1 MDDLQHRLLVS
12 QWIAEEFAGIIDEDH
27 RAKLEAWRKESAGNE
42 QEYQE
47 LLQEFRPGDI
57 LEPYP
62 EEEIG
67 RQWKKFSKRNRTI
80 HPVFGYWY
88 RYAALIV
95 LLLGA
100 AGVLK
105 WQLDETRKTSERT
118 TQTIS
123 LAQGSPLL
131 VLADGRTMLLNDS
144 VGWGREADLQQV
156 RLDEQG
162 ITYQQS
168 DSQEKEEVFNTLIIP
183 KGGEFQIQLADGSRV
198 WLNSETELRYP
209 VSFTTEKRRV
219 FLKGEAYFE
228 VTKNEQIPF
237 VVTTSAG
244 IDVKVLGTKFNV
256 ASYENDEQVTTT
268 LAEGS
273 VEVGDEKGSVRL
285 KPEEQALFCK
295 DDRSLRVQKVDVGM
309 YLAWKDGKFI
319 FEEQSLEQIMKQLQR
334 WYEMSVFY
342 TNEEVKQ
349 YTFSGDLKKYDDF
362 DKIIRML
369 EEVSGIKI
377 SIKENCVVIG
387 TK

>member
-168 DSQEKEEVFNTLIIP
+168 DSLEKEEVFNTLIIP

-209 VSFTTEKRRV
+209 VNFTGKKREV
-219 FLKGEAYFE
+219 ILAGEAYFDVVGDPE
-228 VTKNEQIPF
+228 HPF
-237 VVTTSAG
+237 VVKVNDLD
-244 IDVKVLGTKFNV
+244 IRVLGTQFNV
-256 ASYENDEQVTTT
+256 NAYTAGIVKTV
-268 LAEGS
+268 LVEGR
-273 VEVGDEKGSVRL
+273 VN
-285 KPEEQALFCK
+285 
-295 DDRSLRVQKVDVGM
+295 LRGRMGEIDLHPRQMGEYRETDGNLHMMEVDV
-309 YLAWKDGKFI
+309 LPHVAWKDGNFI
-319 FEEQSLEQIMKQLQR
+319 FRSESLENIMDKLSI
-334 WYEMSVFY
+334 WYNLDVFY
-342 TNEEVKQ
+342 TNDELRGIRL
-349 YTFSGDLKKYDDF
+349 SGNLFRYGDVNQLF
-362 DKIIRML
+362 TL
-369 EEVSGIKI
+369 FEKI
-377 SIKENCVVIG
+377 SDARFQVEGKSVVISC
-387 TK
+387 K

>member
-12 QWIAEEFAGIIDEDH
+12 QWIAEEFAGIIDEDR

-47 LLQEFRPGDI
+47 LLQEFRSGDI

-80 HPVFGYWY
+80 HPVFRYWY
-88 RYAALIV
+88 RYVALIV

-168 DSQEKEEVFNTLIIP
+168 DSLEKEEVFNTLIIP

-198 WLNSETELRYP
+198 EFGN
-209 VSFTTEKRRV
+209 RV
-219 FLKGEAYFE
+219 
-228 VTKNEQIPF
+228 
-237 VVTTSAG
+237 
-244 IDVKVLGTKFNV
+244 
-256 ASYENDEQVTTT
+256 
-268 LAEGS
+268 
-273 VEVGDEKGSVRL
+273 
-285 KPEEQALFCK
+285 AL
-295 DDRSLRVQKVDVGM
+295 SGQ
-309 YLAWKDGKFI
+309 
-319 FEEQSLEQIMKQLQR
+319 
-334 WYEMSVFY
+334 FY
-342 TNEEVKQ
+342 
-349 YTFSGDLKKYDDF
+349 
-362 DKIIRML
+362 R
-369 EEVSGIKI
+369 
-377 SIKENCVVIG
+377 
-387 TK
+387 

>member
-12 QWIAEEFAGIIDEDH
+12 QWIAEEFAGIIDEDR

-47 LLQEFRPGDI
+47 LLQEFRSGDI

-80 HPVFGYWY
+80 HPVFRYWY
-88 RYAALIV
+88 RYVALIV

-168 DSQEKEEVFNTLIIP
+168 DSLEKEEVFNTLIIP

-209 VSFTTEKRRV
+209 VNFTAEKRRV

-228 VTKNEQIPF
+228 VAKNAQIPCGNHF
-237 VVTTSAG
+237 RRYRRESIG
-244 IDVKVLGTKFNV
+244 
-256 ASYENDEQVTTT
+256 
-268 LAEGS
+268 
-273 VEVGDEKGSVRL
+273 
-285 KPEEQALFCK
+285 
-295 DDRSLRVQKVDVGM
+295 
-309 YLAWKDGKFI
+309 
-319 FEEQSLEQIMKQLQR
+319 
-334 WYEMSVFY
+334 
-342 TNEEVKQ
+342 NE
-349 YTFSGDLKKYDDF
+349 
-362 DKIIRML
+362 I
-369 EEVSGIKI
+369 
-377 SIKENCVVIG
+377 
-387 TK
+387 

>member
-12 QWIAEEFAGIIDEDH
+12 QWIAEEFAGIIDEDR

-47 LLQEFRPGDI
+47 LLQEFRSGDI

-80 HPVFGYWY
+80 HPVFRYWY
-88 RYAALIV
+88 RYVALIV

-168 DSQEKEEVFNTLIIP
+168 DSLEKEEVFNTLIIP

-198 WLNSETELRYP
+198 WLNSESELRYP
-209 VSFTTEKRRV
+209 VDFVGTERKV
-219 FLKGEAYFE
+219 FLKGEAYFQ
-228 VTKNEQIPF
+228 VAKDATKPF
-237 VVTTSAG
+237 RVVVNDMQVEA
-244 IDVKVLGTKFNV
+244 LGTEFNIN
-256 ASYENDEQVTTT
+256 AYRDDNCLRTT
-268 LAEGS
+268 LAEG
-273 VEVGDEKGSVRL
+273 KVRVSYPDTYQEYIL
-285 KPEEQALFCK
+285 EPGEQAVLK
-295 DDRSLRVQKVDVGM
+295 GGVITTEQVNVDDII
-309 YLAWKDGKFI
+309 AWKKGRFVFSDM
-319 FEEQSLEQIMKQLQR
+319 SLEAIAHQLER
-334 WYEMSVFY
+334 WYDVEIRFDDVVAKYYRFTGVMKRYNELEQVLELIEETTNVRFKVEGRQVKVFR
-342 TNEEVKQ
+342 N
-349 YTFSGDLKKYDDF
+349 L
-362 DKIIRML
+362 
-369 EEVSGIKI
+369 
-377 SIKENCVVIG
+377 
-387 TK
+387 

>member
-12 QWIAEEFAGIIDEDH
+12 QWIAEEFAGIIDEDR

-47 LLQEFRPGDI
+47 LLQEFRSGDI

-80 HPVFGYWY
+80 HPVFRYWY

-168 DSQEKEEVFNTLIIP
+168 DSLEKEEVFNTLIIP

-198 WLNSETELRYP
+198 WLNSETSIQYP
-209 VSFTTEKRRV
+209 VAFGAKERRV
-219 FLKGEAYFE
+219 FVQGEAYFE
-228 VTKNEQIPF
+228 VAKDAKKPF
-237 VVTTSAG
+237 TVQFMSSSVT
-244 IDVKVLGTKFNV
+244 VLGTSFNIR
-256 ASYENDEQVTTT
+256 AYPEEKRSQTT

-273 VEVGDEKGSVRL
+273 VRIYSPGSSMLL
-285 KPEEQALFCK
+285 KPGEQAEVSALSGEMVKQEVEVKNFT
-295 DDRSLRVQKVDVGM
+295 S
-309 YLAWKDGKFI
+309 WKDGRFV
-319 FEEQSLEQIMKQLQR
+319 FEQQPLEDIMRTLER
-334 WYEMSVFY
+334 WYDIRVIFKDEGAKRISLSGNMKRY
-342 TNEEVKQ
+342 GD
-349 YTFSGDLKKYDDF
+349 FSQVMKMLQMTGDVRFELHGNDVY
-362 DKIIRML
+362 ITT
-369 EEVSGIKI
+369 E
-377 SIKENCVVIG
+377 
-387 TK
+387 

>member
-12 QWIAEEFAGIIDEDH
+12 QWIAEEFAGIIDEDR

-47 LLQEFRPGDI
+47 LLQEFRSGDI

-80 HPVFGYWY
+80 HPVFRYWY
-88 RYAALIV
+88 RYVALIV

-168 DSQEKEEVFNTLIIP
+168 DSLEKEEVFNTLIIP

-209 VSFTTEKRRV
+209 VNFTGKKREV
-219 FLKGEAYFE
+219 ILAGEAYFD
-228 VTKNEQIPF
+228 VVGDPKHPF
-237 VVTTSAG
+237 VVKVNDLD
-244 IDVKVLGTKFNV
+244 IRVLGTQFNV
-256 ASYENDEQVTTT
+256 NAYT
-268 LAEGS
+268 EGIVKTVL
-273 VEVGDEKGSVRL
+273 VEGRVN
-285 KPEEQALFCK
+285 
-295 DDRSLRVQKVDVGM
+295 LRGRMGEIDLHPRQMGEYRETDGNLHMTEVDV
-309 YLAWKDGKFI
+309 LPHVAWKDGNFI
-319 FEEQSLEQIMKQLQR
+319 FRSESLEDIMDKLSI
-334 WYEMSVFY
+334 WYNLDVFY
-342 TNEEVKQ
+342 TNDELRGIRL
-349 YTFSGDLKKYDDF
+349 SGNLFRYGDVNQLF
-362 DKIIRML
+362 TL
-369 EEVSGIKI
+369 FEKI
-377 SIKENCVVIG
+377 SDARFQVEGKSVVISC
-387 TK
+387 K

>member
-12 QWIAEEFAGIIDEDH
+12 QWIAEEFAGIIDEDR

-47 LLQEFRPGDI
+47 LLQEFRSGDI

-80 HPVFGYWY
+80 HPVFRYWY

-168 DSQEKEEVFNTLIIP
+168 DSLEKEEVFNTLIIP

-209 VSFTTEKRRV
+209 VNFTGKKREV
-219 FLKGEAYFE
+219 ILAGEAYFDVVGDPE
-228 VTKNEQIPF
+228 HPF
-237 VVTTSAG
+237 VVKVNDLDIS
-244 IDVKVLGTKFNV
+244 VLGTQFNV
-256 ASYENDEQVTTT
+256 NAYTAGIVKTV
-268 LAEGS
+268 LVEGR
-273 VEVGDEKGSVRL
+273 VN
-285 KPEEQALFCK
+285 
-295 DDRSLRVQKVDVGM
+295 LRGRMGEIDLHPRQMGEYRETDGNLHMMEVDV
-309 YLAWKDGKFI
+309 LPHVAWKDGNFI
-319 FEEQSLEQIMKQLQR
+319 FRSESLEDIMDKLSI
-334 WYEMSVFY
+334 WYNLDVFY
-342 TNEEVKQ
+342 TNDELRGIRL
-349 YTFSGDLKKYDDF
+349 SGNLFRYGDVNQLF
-362 DKIIRML
+362 TL
-369 EEVSGIKI
+369 FEKI
-377 SIKENCVVIG
+377 SDARFQVEGKSVVISC
-387 TK
+387 K

>member
-12 QWIAEEFAGIIDEDH
+12 QWIAEEFAGIIDEDR

-47 LLQEFRPGDI
+47 LLQEFRSGDI

-80 HPVFGYWY
+80 HPVFRYWY
-88 RYAALIV
+88 RYVALIV

-168 DSQEKEEVFNTLIIP
+168 DSLEKEEVFNTLIIP

-209 VSFTTEKRRV
+209 VNFTAEKRRV
-219 FLKGEAYFE
+219 FL
-228 VTKNEQIPF
+228 
-237 VVTTSAG
+237 
-244 IDVKVLGTKFNV
+244 KVLGTKFNV

-295 DDRSLRVQKVDVGM
+295 GDRSLRVQKVDVGM